1 MLDSTIAALPPRVRV
16 ADTSEREEVLNAITL
31 GFSADPVARWIWPD
45 ARAYLDAMPRFA
57 AAFGGG
63 AIDAGTAFVTEGF
76 CAASLWLSPGVEPD
90 GETIEE
96 ILAET
101 VRPEISDDL
110 ETMFAQMDAHHPDS
124 AHWYL
129 PMIAADPH
137 VIGRGHGAAILKH
150 VLRTCDEAETLAYL
164 ESSNPRNIS
173 LYLRF
178 GFETIGEIAPGD
190 APPMY
195 PMLREPRPV

>member
-1 MLDSTIAALPPRVRV
+1 MLDAQIIDLPPKVIAAE
-16 ADTSEREEVLNAITL
+16 TSERDRVLTAITL

-45 ARAYLDAMPRFA
+45 AQIYLDSMPRFA
-57 AAFGGG
+57 QAFGGR

-76 CAASLWLSPGVEPD
+76 CAASLWLPPGTEPD
-90 GETIEE
+90 AHTIEQ
-96 ILAET
+96 ILGET
-101 VRPEISDDL
+101 VRPEISNDL
-110 ETMFAQMDAHHPDS
+110 ETMFAQMDENHPDRP
-124 AHWYL
+124 HWYL

-137 VIGRGHGAAILKH
+137 FIGRGHGAAILKH
-150 VLRTCDEAETLAYL
+150 VLRTCDQSGTVAYL
-164 ESSNPRNIS
+164 ESSNLRNIS

-195 PMLREPRPV
+195 PMIRQPRPI